1 MVSDN
6 LGPII
11 AVDGLRFLDTP
22 SMAATRARC
31 IYLGKLMR
39 ERPKWQR
46 DNPDNIRL
54 LTVAEQTALAPRTEG
69 TVEAALPPVSVP
81 TLLSD
86 KRPDGAAVRPFEDEQ
101 SAPVMLPA
109 VATPQAQSTG
119 DELIVEGRR
128 LVSQQRA
135 AEILAVGMRTLQRW
149 NKRNIGPP
157 PTKVG
162 RRNFYD
168 LEQLTNW
175 VRAQEPRR
183 RSSTPI
189 ASPGSPSTPSP

>member
-11 AVDGLRFLDTP
+11 AADGMRFLDTP

-31 IYLGKLMR
+31 IYIGKLIR
-39 ERPKWQR
+39 ERPRWQQ

-54 LTVAEQTALAPRTEG
+54 LTIAEQTALAPRTEG
-69 TVEAALPPVSVP
+69 AVEAALPPVSVP

-86 KRPDGAAVRPFEDEQ
+86 KRPDGAAVSLLPRPEHRLFEEEQ
-101 SAPVMLPA
+101 SPPVMLLE
-109 VATPQAQSTG
+109 VATPQAQSTS

-128 LVSQQRA
+128 LVSEQRA
-135 AEILAVGMRTLQRW
+135 AEILAVGTRTLQRW

-175 VRAQEPRR
+175 LRAQ
-183 RSSTPI
+183 
-189 ASPGSPSTPSP
+189 

>member
-1 MVSDN
+1 MGCIKKQIALQAETKRSMKMVSDN

-11 AVDGLRFLDTP
+11 AGDGRRFLDTP
-22 SMAATRARC
+22 LMSATRARC
-31 IYLGKLMR
+31 IYFGKLMR

-119 DELIVEGRR
+119 DELIVEGRH
-128 LVSQQRA
+128 LVSQQRV
-135 AEILAVGMRTLQRW
+135 AEILAGSVRTLQRW

-157 PTKVG
+157 LTKVG

-175 VRAQEPRR
+175 LRAQ
-183 RSSTPI
+183 
-189 ASPGSPSTPSP
+189 

>member
-11 AVDGLRFLDTP
+11 AGDGMRFLDTP
-22 SMAATRARC
+22 SMSATRARC
-31 IYLGKLMR
+31 IYFGKLVR
-39 ERPKWQR
+39 ERPKWQQ

-69 TVEAALPPVSVP
+69 AVEAAL
-81 TLLSD
+81 
-86 KRPDGAAVRPFEDEQ
+86 PFEDEQ
-101 SAPVMLPA
+101 SAPVRLPE
-109 VATPQAQSTG
+109 VATPQAQSTS
-119 DELIVEGRR
+119 DELIVEGQR
-128 LVSQQRA
+128 LVSEQRA
-135 AEILAVGMRTLQRW
+135 AEILAVSTRTLQRW

-162 RRNFYD
+162 RRTFYD

-175 VRAQEPRR
+175 LRAQQPRR
-183 RSSTPI
+183 RSQLHPPDRHQPI
-189 ASPGSPSTPSP
+189 AVGRRPAAAR